1 MKRVEE
7 IKGKRQAQYIFDRQ
21 KKARKIEKEKDIKE
35 VQRDMALIRSP
46 AAGMKRVAKE
56 MEMGED
62 MEDEEH
68 HSEEETAAA
77 STSMDTSLNLSSK
90 TK

>member
-56 MEMGED
+56 MEMEED